1 MLIVEVDSHVAG
13 TPTPAPSLAPVTVHL
28 QRNRITVAELIKRA
42 VEAQVRELAIDR
54 RLSPAVIRA
63 ILDSHYAA
71 EPIGQQRLND
81 RINTRNEVKNAL
93 QAFAEQIFRVLID
106 DQLLTPELDRQV
118 YLRPNS
124 RISFVRE
131 IAA

>member
-13 TPTPAPSLAPVTVHL
+13 TPIPAPSLAPVAVHL

-54 RLSPAVIRA
+54 RLSPSVIRA
-63 ILDSHYAA
+63 VLDLHYAA

-81 RINTRNEVKNAL
+81 RINTRNELKNAL

-106 DQLLTPELDRQV
+106 DQPLTPELDRQI